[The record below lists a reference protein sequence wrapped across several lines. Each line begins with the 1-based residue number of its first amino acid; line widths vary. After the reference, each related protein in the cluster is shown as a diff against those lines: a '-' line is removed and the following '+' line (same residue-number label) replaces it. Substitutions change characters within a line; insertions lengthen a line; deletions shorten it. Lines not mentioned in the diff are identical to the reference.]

1 MPLVVNLGGNTVTKS
16 KILRTSEVLER
27 TGMTRTTWYRLCR
40 TDPTFPRRIQL
51 GPRCV
56 GFFEH
61 EVDAWISSVTEQRQ

>member
-1 MPLVVNLGGNTVTKS
+1 MVNLEAYGMTNS
-16 KILRTSEVLER
+16 RILRIGQVLER

-56 GFFEH
+56 GFLEH

>member
-1 MPLVVNLGGNTVTKS
+1 MVNLEAYGMTNS
-16 KILRTSEVLER
+16 RILRIGQVLER